1 MQNGISSRR
10 EFVKNALFLMT
21 LHPWLKPA
29 LGQSTRPAGEAV
41 GPPRVSYRFGRM
53 SVERFKDLQADIDTL
68 RRAGKLSRNP
78 VYRSYIDSKKFEI
91 PKDFPLA
98 KSIII
103 LAYHTPLARAGF
115 FLDGQRH
122 EIMIPPQYYDDGQSL
137 EGMKTLVRQE
147 ILGDCGARLEH
158 APKLHLKLLAV
169 RSGLGRYGRNN
180 ICFVDGMGTFLTLLA
195 FFTDVPV
202 PAEKWYPLAML
213 DACRDCPICFG
224 ICPTG
229 AITREN
235 FVIDAGRCITL
246 YNEVKGDFPPWILP
260 SMHNAL
266 VGCLKC
272 QLPCP
277 ENQKY
282 LASSTLPLEDVTEEE
297 TQRILAGRVNDY
309 LLETLS
315 RKLKK
320 FGFTERQES
329 APLLA
334 RNLRPLVRPGRS

>member
-1 MQNGISSRR
+1 MASRR
-10 EFVKNALFLMT
+10 EFIRDALAFLSFV
-21 LHPWLKPA
+21 LRPERA
-29 LGQSTRPAGEAV
+29 RGQTTGTAAQAASPPETR
-41 GPPRVSYRFGRM
+41 YRFGRM
-53 SVERFKDLQADIDTL
+53 SVQRFKDLQQDIDEL

-78 VYRSYIDSKKFEI
+78 VYRSYIDAKKFEV
-91 PKDFPLA
+91 PKTFPQA
-98 KSIII
+98 KSVLI
-103 LAYHTPLARAGF
+103 LATPTPMARVGF

-122 EIMIPPQYYDDGQSL
+122 EIVIPPQYYDDGLTL
-137 EGMKTLVRQE
+137 EAVKASVRQD
-147 ILGDCGARLEH
+147 ILGDPGARLED
-158 APKLHLKLLAV
+158 ARGMHLKLLAV

-180 ICFVDGMGTFLTLLA
+180 ICFVEGLGTFLTLHA
-195 FFTDVPV
+195 FFTEVPL
-202 PAEKWYPLAML
+202 PAEEWHPLAML
-213 DACRDCPICFG
+213 DACRDCSICYG
-224 ICPTG
+224 ICPTN

-246 YNEVKGDFPPWILP
+246 YNEVEGDFPNWILP

-277 ENQKY
+277 ENAKY
-282 LASSTLPLEDVTEEE
+282 LAASTVVLEDVVEEE
-297 TQRILAGRVNDY
+297 TQRILEGRLDDR

-315 RKLKK
+315 RKLRK
-320 FGFTERQES
+320 FAFAGSREG

>member
-1 MQNGISSRR
+1 MTSRR
-10 EFVKNALFLMT
+10 GFVKNALL
-21 LHPWLKPA
+21 LISLRPWLKPA
-29 LGQSTRPAGEAV
+29 RGQSTRPAAETA

-78 VYRSYIDSKKFEI
+78 VYRSYIDSKKFDV
-91 PKDFPLA
+91 PADFPLA
-98 KSIII
+98 KSVII
-103 LAYHTPLARAGF
+103 LAYHTPLARGAF
-115 FLDGQRH
+115 FLDGRRH
-122 EIMIPPQYYDDGQSL
+122 EIVIPPQYYDDGQSL
-137 EGMKTLVRQE
+137 EGMKTLVREE
-147 ILGDCGARLEH
+147 ILGDPGARLES
-158 APKLHLKLLAV
+158 ASKLHLKLLAV

-180 ICFVDGMGTFLTLLA
+180 ICYVDGMGTFLTLLA
-195 FFTDVPV
+195 FFADVPV
-202 PAEKWYPLAML
+202 PAEEWHPLAML
-213 DACRDCPICFG
+213 DACRDCPICYG

-282 LASSTLPLEDVTEEE
+282 LASSTLLLEDVTEEE
-297 TQRILAGRVNDY
+297 TRRILDGRVDDR
-309 LLETLS
+309 LLKTLS
-315 RKLKK
+315 RKLMK
-320 FGFTERQES
+320 FGFTGSRES
-329 APLLA
+329 ALLLA
-334 RNLRPLVRPGRS
+334 RNLKPLVRPGRS